1 MNDLSGLFDLAAQ
14 ADAAPQRELIVDSF
28 AGGGGAS
35 TGIEMA
41 LGRSPDFAINH
52 DPEAL
57 ALHAANHPQ
66 TVHLSKNVWQVDPLE
81 VVGRRP
87 VGLAWFSPDC
97 KHFSKAKGGRP
108 LSKGVRDLAWVVVLW
123 AKRVRPRVII
133 LENVE
138 EFRTW
143 GPLTADGMP
152 CPERRGQTF
161 ERWCAELKRLGYRVE
176 WRELRACGYGAPT
189 IRKRFFLIARRD
201 GRPIV
206 WPEPTHGAPDSE
218 DVEAGRRKPW
228 RTAAE
233 IIDWSLPCPSIFDT
247 AEEIKAKHGL
257 RAIRPLAD
265 ATLRRIARGVMRY
278 VVENPRPFIIPVTH
292 QGDLRTHDSRDPLPT
307 LTAANRGEHALVT
320 PFVSYGQQGGMN
332 RSAEDP
338 LHTIT
343 ASAKDTN
350 GLVAA
355 TLIQTGQGE
364 RPGQAPR
371 VPGIDKPIGTQVA
384 AGGRHALV
392 AAFLAKHTTGATGA
406 PLTDPAPTITAN
418 GYVKR
423 PGGAAP
429 VGVVAAY
436 LAQHNGGEVGRPAD
450 APVSTLTTAGSHQ
463 QLVAASMVTLRG
475 SDRRAAAVDAPVR
488 TISAGGTHAGLIG
501 AFLTKYYGTGDGAQV
516 DGPAPTDT
524 TRDRFGLVTVE
535 IDGATYAIAD
545 IGMRMLTP
553 RERFRAQGFP
563 DSYQIEIGR
572 GPDGE
577 PVKLTSTAQGRM
589 CGNSVSPP
597 MAEALARANVPEMAE
612 GREAAA

>member
-1 MNDLSGLFDLAAQ
+1 MQ
-14 ADAAPQRELIVDSF
+14 A
-28 AGGGGAS
+28 G
-35 TGIEMA
+35 
-41 LGRSPDFAINH
+41 H
-52 DPEAL
+52 
-57 ALHAANHPQ
+57 
-66 TVHLSKNVWQVDPLE
+66 
-81 VVGRRP
+81 
-87 VGLAWFSPDC
+87 
-97 KHFSKAKGGRP
+97 
-108 LSKGVRDLAWVVVLW
+108 
-123 AKRVRPRVII
+123 
-133 LENVE
+133 
-138 EFRTW
+138 
-143 GPLTADGMP
+143 
-152 CPERRGQTF
+152 
-161 ERWCAELKRLGYRVE
+161 
-176 WRELRACGYGAPT
+176 
-189 IRKRFFLIARRD
+189 
-201 GRPIV
+201 
-206 WPEPTHGAPDSE
+206 
-218 DVEAGRRKPW
+218 RKPW

-233 IIDWSLPCPSIFDT
+233 IIDWSLPIPSIFDT

-278 VVENPRPFIIPVTH
+278 VVDSPRPFIMMMRNSGKPWTGVEEPMHTVTA
-292 QGDLRTHDSRDPLPT
+292 GGAFP
-307 LTAANRGEHALVT
+307 NLVVPELIRA
-320 PFVSYGQQGGMN
+320 PFVSYGQQGGLN

-338 LHTIT
+338 LHTVT

-371 VPGIDKPIGTQVA
+371 VPGLDKPIGTQVA
-384 AGGRHALV
+384 AGGRHAVV
-392 AAFLAKHTTGATGA
+392 AAFLAKHTTGGVGSS
-406 PLTDPAPTITAN
+406 LTEPAPTITAN
-418 GYVKR
+418 GFVKR

-463 QLVAASMVTLRG
+463 QLVAASMLTMRG
-475 SDRRAAAVDAPVR
+475 SDRRDAGVDEPLR

-501 AFLTKYYGTGDGAQV
+501 AFLTKYYGTGDGAQI

-563 DSYQIEIGR
+563 DSYQIETGR

-589 CGNSVSPP
+589 CGNSVCPP
-597 MAEALARANVPEMAE
+597 LAEALARANAPELAVK
-612 GREAAA
+612 EAA